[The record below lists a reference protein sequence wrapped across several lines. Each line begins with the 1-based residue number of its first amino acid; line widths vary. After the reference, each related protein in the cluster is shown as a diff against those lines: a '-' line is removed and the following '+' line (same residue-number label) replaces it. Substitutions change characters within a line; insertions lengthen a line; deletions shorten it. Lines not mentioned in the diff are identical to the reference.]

1 MSELVKMP
9 RELETLFAGR
19 GFTERHGSALPFVT
33 VDPGG
38 FPRAALLSFGE
49 VRAHSGK
56 ELAVAV
62 KTRSH
67 TAANLIRRQQAMLYY
82 LGRNYCAFVQA
93 RVGRGRACDCDPER
107 QIFPLA
113 VFRVKV
119 DEPGLE
125 EGEVEVL
132 TGPLFSATDPD
143 RIFSQ
148 PLFDE
153 LGKADAL

>member
-1 MSELVKMP
+1 MSEFSKMP
-9 RELETLFAGR
+9 RDLETLFSGR
-19 GFTERHGSALPFVT
+19 GFAERHGCAIPLVT

-49 VRAHSGK
+49 VRAHSCRQ
-56 ELAVAV
+56 LAVAV
-62 KTRSH
+62 RTRSH

-82 LGRNYCAFVQA
+82 LGRDYCAFVQA
-93 RVGRGRACDCDPER
+93 RAGRGRACDCDQER
-107 QIFPLA
+107 QIFPLS

-119 DEPGLE
+119 DEPGPE
-125 EGEVEVL
+125 EGDVEIL
-132 TGPLFSATDPD
+132 TGPLFSAANPD

-153 LGKADAL
+153 LGKTEGL

>member
-1 MSELVKMP
+1 MPESEKMP
-9 RELETLFAGR
+9 RDLETLFSGR
-19 GFTERHGSALPFVT
+19 GFAERHGSAVALVT

-38 FPRAALLSFGE
+38 YPRAALLSFGE

-56 ELAVAV
+56 RLSVAV
-62 KTRSH
+62 QTRSH
-67 TAANLIRRQQAMLYY
+67 TAANLIRRHQAMLYY
-82 LGRNYCAFVQA
+82 LARGYCAWVQA
-93 RVGRGRACDCDPER
+93 RAGRGRACDCDPER

-119 DEPGLE
+119 DRPGPDE
-125 EGEVEVL
+125 ADVEIL
-132 TGPLFSATDPD
+132 TGPLFSAGDPN

-153 LGKADAL
+153 LGREPAS